1 MNALNDNNS
10 KRAGGLS
17 YLDLW
22 KGGMD
27 MKGKLFTVALLVL
40 FSSLYLFAISV
51 IVPGNSDFVMYLDLS
66 VLENQDWLPVFQEAG
81 IPTVVSV
88 YGKLSLGNALGFLN
102 LDESAEFSLKNL
114 LGLPLG
120 IVLPGNIGDKSLGYV
135 LSSLFDSTIEVP
147 KLTINEPSIILLKSQ
162 KLYIIRSKDSIYLC
176 FNKDI
181 STFTKDMLTG
191 KISSIPLS
199 TKDGVVVYF
208 KTYKK
213 SLIGELLYITGDYI
227 GIPISDELIIT
238 KKDEKYRFE
247 ATIVKTY
254 SNYEKKLA
262 LAKRGILRDLS
273 YIDSANIIIAF
284 DTSNMGD
291 SPLLTADLDVDIPE
305 EIQKLFSFIEIFR
318 AVSFSL
324 TIDGYFTFSGI
335 YKPEYEQ
342 DAKLTASFMKKLL
355 GDQGYQ
361 VSLEN
366 RVINIYPSE
375 IDKSSLKKINDNSYL
390 LFELNYSDEEE
401 SAKIVMKAEVLDT
414 GNLFIS
420 GEFNNLVW
428 FLNKIAERASRREY
442 EEEWDYEEEEYY
454 EESEEDAEEGYEEE
468 YYDEYE
474 EEYEEEYTDETYY
487 SELEYELADKIA
499 YIFNTCADLIN
510 NERPQNVTLGTLY
523 EYGYIDYIPDDI
535 DVKSVVM
542 NDGTVYVIIH
552 TDVSYYD
559 VAPEN
564 VVDILY
570 EKNGIY
576 SEIING
582 MISVILYV
590 EPRSEYAE

>member
-1 MNALNDNNS
+1 
-10 KRAGGLS
+10 
-17 YLDLW
+17 
-22 KGGMD
+22 
-27 MKGKLFTVALLVL
+27 
-40 FSSLYLFAISV
+40 
-51 IVPGNSDFVMYLDLS
+51 
-66 VLENQDWLPVFQEAG
+66 
-81 IPTVVSV
+81 
-88 YGKLSLGNALGFLN
+88 
-102 LDESAEFSLKNL
+102 
-114 LGLPLG
+114 
-120 IVLPGNIGDKSLGYV
+120 
-135 LSSLFDSTIEVP
+135 
-147 KLTINEPSIILLKSQ
+147 
-162 KLYIIRSKDSIYLC
+162 
-176 FNKDI
+176 
-181 STFTKDMLTG
+181 
-191 KISSIPLS
+191 
-199 TKDGVVVYF
+199 
-208 KTYKK
+208 
-213 SLIGELLYITGDYI
+213 
-227 GIPISDELIIT
+227 
-238 KKDEKYRFE
+238 
-247 ATIVKTY
+247 
-254 SNYEKKLA
+254 
-262 LAKRGILRDLS
+262 RDLS
-273 YIDSANIIIAF
+273 YIDSANIIFAF
-284 DTSNMGD
+284 DTSNMSD
-291 SPLLTADLDVDIPE
+291 SPLFTADLDVDIPE

-318 AVSFSL
+318 AVSFSI

-355 GDQGYQ
+355 GEQGYQ

-366 RVINIYPSE
+366 RAINIYPSE

-390 LFELNYSDEEE
+390 LFKLNYSDEEE

-428 FLNKIAERASRREY
+428 FLNKIAERTSRREY

-454 EESEEDAEEGYEEE
+454 EESEEYAEEGYEEE
-468 YYDEYE
+468 YTE
-474 EEYEEEYTDETYY
+474 ETYY

-552 TDVSYYD
+552 IDVSQYD

-590 EPRSEYAE
+590 EPSGENAEPNF